1 MPRKFIRRLN
11 VRYRGNQASNA
22 WYLRPFRAML
32 EHPVYF
38 SINRRSVTG
47 AVALGLFIAMLPL
60 PIHTLL
66 ALLIG
71 LVLRVNLPVAIVV
84 IWVANPLT
92 YAPILYGEYR
102 LGAWLMGLPALDLD
116 LDQSWTDLAAALV
129 QVWQPLWMGALV
141 GGVVLA
147 ALGYGLTNAAWG
159 VSTRW
164 RYRRRLRNRG
174 QASPPA

>member
-1 MPRKFIRRLN
+1 MPRKIIRRLN

-38 SINRRSVTG
+38 SINRRSITG
-47 AVALGLFIAMLPL
+47 AVALGLFIAMVPL

-66 ALLIG
+66 TLLIG

-102 LGAWLMGLPALDLD
+102 LGAWLMGLPVQSFN
-116 LDQSWTDLAAALV
+116 LDQSWTELAQALV
-129 QVWQPLWMGALV
+129 QVWQPLWLGALV

-147 ALGYGLTNAAWG
+147 ALGYGLTNTAWST
-159 VSTRW
+159 STRW
-164 RYRRRLRNRG
+164 RYRRRLRARG
-174 QASPPA
+174 GTPPAA